1 MKGENILLRL
11 ARYLKHYRLQVTIGP
26 VFKLLEAI
34 FELIVP
40 LIMAN
45 IIDIGVKNRDTGYI
59 GQQGVLLVILGIT
72 GLLSALICQYSASF
86 ASQGVGTILRR
97 DLFHHINTLSHK
109 EIDKIGTPSLITR
122 MTSDINQIQLAVAM
136 LIRLVIRA
144 PFLVVGAIIMA
155 STVSIKLSVIFFGA
169 AVLIGLTLYLI
180 MSKSVPFFKVI
191 QKRLDRISLL
201 SRENLRGNRVIRA
214 FARQEEDEK
223 RFSHAAEEL
232 TNASISAGRI
242 SVLLS
247 PLTCIITNVAIALI
261 IWFGGINVNIGGLSQ
276 GDIIALVNYM
286 TQIML
291 AMVVVAD
298 LVVIFTRASA
308 SAARINEIF
317 DTQTTVKDDK
327 KEEKPKAENDYAIEF
342 RNVSFS
348 YGEGEALKDITFSLK
363 KGETMGIIGGTGSGK
378 STLANLI
385 PRFYDAS
392 EGEVL
397 VKGVDVKKYGLE
409 ELRNMIGVVA
419 QKTVLF
425 KGTLRSNMQWG
436 KENASD
442 EDIEKALKIAQ
453 SWDFV
458 SKLPGKLDFD
468 VSQGGKNFSGGQR
481 QRLTIARALV
491 KHPDILILDD
501 SFSALDFATDA
512 NLRKELREKTSDTTV
527 VIVSQRASTIRNAD
541 KIIVLDEGKCAGI
554 GTHKEL
560 FDSCPEY
567 REICL
572 SQLSEEEA
580 V

>member
-1 MKGENILLRL
+1 MLKL
-11 ARYLKHYRLQVTIGP
+11 ARYLKYYKLQVTIGP

-45 IIDIGVKNRDTGYI
+45 IIDIGVKNGDTNYI
-59 GQQGVLLVILGIT
+59 AKQGVLLVILGVT

-109 EIDKIGTPSLITR
+109 EIDIIGTPSLITR

-144 PFLVVGAIIMA
+144 PFLVVGAMIMA
-155 STVSIKLSVIFFGA
+155 STVSLKLSVIFFGA
-169 AVLIGLTLYLI
+169 AVLIGLTLYII
-180 MSKSVPFFKVI
+180 MSKSVPFFKTI
-191 QKRLDRISLL
+191 QKRLDRISLI

-214 FARQEEDEK
+214 FARQDEEEEK
-223 RFSHAAEEL
+223 FSKAAQEL
-232 TNASISAGRI
+232 TDASISAGRI

-247 PLTCIITNVAIALI
+247 PLTCIITNIAIALI
-261 IWFGGINVNIGGLSQ
+261 IWFGGMNVNIGELSQ

-308 SAARINEIF
+308 SAQRINEIF
-317 DTQTTVKDDK
+317 ETKTSVT
-327 KEEKPKAENDYAIEF
+327 EEKAEKNPAAENDNAIEF

-348 YGEGEALKDITFSLK
+348 YGEGEALKNVTFSIK
-363 KGETMGIIGGTGSGK
+363 KGETLGIIGGTGSGK
-378 STLANLI
+378 STFVNLI
-385 PRFYDAS
+385 PRFYDATK
-392 EGEVL
+392 GQVL
-397 VKGVDVKKYGLE
+397 VNGVDVKKYE
-409 ELRNMIGVVA
+409 IETLRERIGVVA

-425 KGTLRSNMQWG
+425 KGSLRKNMQWG
-436 KENASD
+436 KEKATD
-442 EDIEKALKIAQ
+442 QEIIKALKIAQ
-453 SWDFV
+453 SRDFV
-458 SKLPGKLDFD
+458 EKLPGKLDFD
-468 VSQGGKNFSGGQR
+468 VAQGGKNFSGGQR

-491 KHPDILILDD
+491 KQPDILILDD

-512 NLRKELREKTSDTTV
+512 NLRKELKEQTRGMTV

-541 KIIVLDEGKCAGI
+541 KIVVFDEGECVGI
-554 GTHKEL
+554 GTHQEL
-560 FDSCPEY
+560 YKNCSEY

-572 SQLSEEEA
+572 SQLSAEEA

>member
-1 MKGENILLRL
+1 MLKL
-11 ARYLKHYRLQVTIGP
+11 ARYLKYYKLQVTIGP

-45 IIDIGVKNRDTGYI
+45 IIDIGVKNGDTNYI
-59 GQQGVLLVILGIT
+59 AKQGVLLVILGVT

-144 PFLVVGAIIMA
+144 PFLVVGAMIMA
-155 STVSIKLSVIFFGA
+155 STVSLKLSVIFFGA
-169 AVLIGLTLYLI
+169 AVLIGLTLYII
-180 MSKSVPFFKVI
+180 MSKSVPFFKTI
-191 QKRLDRISLL
+191 QKRLDRISLI

-214 FARQEEDEK
+214 FARQDEEEEK
-223 RFSHAAEEL
+223 FSKAAQEL
-232 TNASISAGRI
+232 TDASISAGRI

-247 PLTCIITNVAIALI
+247 PLTCIITNIAIALI
-261 IWFGGINVNIGGLSQ
+261 IWFGGMNVNIGELSQ

-308 SAARINEIF
+308 SAQRINEIF
-317 DTQTTVKDDK
+317 ETKTSVT
-327 KEEKPKAENDYAIEF
+327 EEKAEKNPTAENDNAIEF

-348 YGEGEALKDITFSLK
+348 YGEGEALKNVTFSIK
-363 KGETMGIIGGTGSGK
+363 KGETLGIIGGTGSGK
-378 STLANLI
+378 STFVNLI
-385 PRFYDAS
+385 PRFYDATK
-392 EGEVL
+392 GQVL
-397 VKGVDVKKYGLE
+397 VNGVDVKKYE
-409 ELRNMIGVVA
+409 IETLREKIGVVA

-425 KGTLRSNMQWG
+425 KGSLRKNMQWG
-436 KENASD
+436 KEKATD
-442 EDIEKALKIAQ
+442 EEIIKALKIAQ

-458 SKLPGKLDFD
+458 EKLPGKLDFD
-468 VSQGGKNFSGGQR
+468 VAQGGKNFSGGQR

-491 KHPDILILDD
+491 KQPDILILDD

-512 NLRKELREKTSDTTV
+512 NLRKELKEQTKGMTV

-541 KIIVLDEGKCAGI
+541 KIVVLDEGECVGI
-554 GTHKEL
+554 GTHQEL
-560 FDSCPEY
+560 YKNCSEY

-572 SQLSEEEA
+572 SQLSAEEA

>member
-1 MKGENILLRL
+1 MLKL
-11 ARYLKHYRLQVTIGP
+11 ARYLKYYKLQVTIGP
-26 VFKLLEAI
+26 VFKLLEAV

-45 IIDIGVKNRDTGYI
+45 IIDIGVKNGDTNYI
-59 GQQGVLLVILGIT
+59 AKQGVLLVILGVT

-109 EIDKIGTPSLITR
+109 EIDIIGTPSLITR

-144 PFLVVGAIIMA
+144 PFLVVGAMIMA
-155 STVSIKLSVIFFGA
+155 STVSLKLSVIFFGA
-169 AVLIGLTLYLI
+169 AALIGLTLYII
-180 MSKSVPFFKVI
+180 MSKSVPFFKTI
-191 QKRLDRISLL
+191 QKRLDRISLI

-214 FARQEEDEK
+214 FARQDEEEEK
-223 RFSHAAEEL
+223 FSKAAQEL
-232 TNASISAGRI
+232 TDASISAGRI

-247 PLTCIITNVAIALI
+247 PLTCIITNIAIALI
-261 IWFGGINVNIGGLSQ
+261 IWFGGMNVNIGELSQ

-308 SAARINEIF
+308 SAQRINEIF
-317 DTQTTVKDDK
+317 ETKTSVT
-327 KEEKPKAENDYAIEF
+327 EEKAEKNPTAENDNAIEF

-348 YGEGEALKDITFSLK
+348 YGEGEALKNVTFSIK
-363 KGETMGIIGGTGSGK
+363 KGETLGIIGGTGSGK
-378 STLANLI
+378 STFVNLI
-385 PRFYDAS
+385 PRFYDATK
-392 EGEVL
+392 GQVL
-397 VKGVDVKKYGLE
+397 VNGVDVKKYE
-409 ELRNMIGVVA
+409 IETLREKIGVVA

-425 KGTLRSNMQWG
+425 KGSLRKNMQWG
-436 KENASD
+436 KEKATD
-442 EDIEKALKIAQ
+442 QEIIKALKIAQ

-458 SKLPGKLDFD
+458 EKLPGKLDFD
-468 VSQGGKNFSGGQR
+468 VAQGGKNFSGGQR

-491 KHPDILILDD
+491 KQPDILILDD

-512 NLRKELREKTSDTTV
+512 NLRKELKEQTRGMTV

-541 KIIVLDEGKCAGI
+541 KIVVLDEGECVGI
-554 GTHKEL
+554 GTHQEL
-560 FDSCPEY
+560 YKNCSEY

-572 SQLSEEEA
+572 SQLSAEEA

>member
-1 MKGENILLRL
+1 MLKL
-11 ARYLKHYRLQVTIGP
+11 ARYLKYYKLQVTIGP
-26 VFKLLEAI
+26 VFKLLEAV

-45 IIDIGVKNRDTGYI
+45 IIDIGVKNGDTNYI
-59 GQQGVLLVILGIT
+59 AKQGVLLVILGVT

-144 PFLVVGAIIMA
+144 PFLVVGAMIMA
-155 STVSIKLSVIFFGA
+155 STVSLKLSVIFFGA
-169 AVLIGLTLYLI
+169 AVLIGLTLYII
-180 MSKSVPFFKVI
+180 MSKSVPFFKTI
-191 QKRLDRISLL
+191 QKRLDRISLI

-214 FARQEEDEK
+214 FARQDEEEE
-223 RFSHAAEEL
+223 RFSKAAQEL
-232 TNASISAGRI
+232 TDASISAGRI

-247 PLTCIITNVAIALI
+247 PLTCIITNIAIALI
-261 IWFGGINVNIGGLSQ
+261 IWFGGMNVNIGELSQ

-291 AMVVVAD
+291 ATVVVAD

-308 SAARINEIF
+308 SAQRINEIF
-317 DTQTTVKDDK
+317 ETKTSVT
-327 KEEKPKAENDYAIEF
+327 EEKAEKNPTAENDNAIEF

-348 YGEGEALKDITFSLK
+348 YGEGEALKNVTFSIK
-363 KGETMGIIGGTGSGK
+363 KGETLGIIGGTGSGK
-378 STLANLI
+378 STFVNLI
-385 PRFYDAS
+385 PRFYDATK
-392 EGEVL
+392 GQVL
-397 VKGVDVKKYGLE
+397 VNGIDVKKYE
-409 ELRNMIGVVA
+409 IETLREKIGVVA

-425 KGTLRSNMQWG
+425 KGSLRKNMQWG
-436 KENASD
+436 KEKATD
-442 EDIEKALKIAQ
+442 EEIIKALKIAQ

-458 SKLPGKLDFD
+458 EKLPGKLVFD
-468 VSQGGKNFSGGQR
+468 VAQGGKNFSGGQR

-491 KHPDILILDD
+491 KQPDILILDD

-512 NLRKELREKTSDTTV
+512 NLRKELKEQTRGMTV

-541 KIIVLDEGKCAGI
+541 KIVVLDEGECVGI
-554 GTHKEL
+554 GTHQEL
-560 FDSCPEY
+560 YKNCSEY

-572 SQLSEEEA
+572 SQLSAEEA

>member
-1 MKGENILLRL
+1 MLKL
-11 ARYLKHYRLQVTIGP
+11 ARYLKYYKLQVTIGP
-26 VFKLLEAI
+26 VFKLLEAV

-45 IIDIGVKNRDTGYI
+45 IIDIGVKNGDTNYI
-59 GQQGVLLVILGIT
+59 AKQGVLLVILGVT

-109 EIDKIGTPSLITR
+109 EIDIIGTPSLITR

-144 PFLVVGAIIMA
+144 PFLVVGAMIMA
-155 STVSIKLSVIFFGA
+155 STVSLKLSVIFFGA
-169 AVLIGLTLYLI
+169 AALIGLTLYII
-180 MSKSVPFFKVI
+180 MSKSVPFFKTI
-191 QKRLDRISLL
+191 QKRLDRISLI

-214 FARQEEDEK
+214 FARQDEEEEK
-223 RFSHAAEEL
+223 FSKAAQKL
-232 TNASISAGRI
+232 TDASISAGRI

-247 PLTCIITNVAIALI
+247 PLTCIITNIAIALI
-261 IWFGGINVNIGGLSQ
+261 IWFGGMNVNIGELSQ

-308 SAARINEIF
+308 SAQRINEIF
-317 DTQTTVKDDK
+317 ETKTSVT
-327 KEEKPKAENDYAIEF
+327 EEKAEKNPNAENDNAIEF

-348 YGEGEALKDITFSLK
+348 YGEGEALKNVTFSIK
-363 KGETMGIIGGTGSGK
+363 KGETLGIIGGTGSGK
-378 STLANLI
+378 STFVNLI
-385 PRFYDAS
+385 PRFYDATK
-392 EGEVL
+392 GQVL
-397 VKGVDVKKYGLE
+397 VNGVDVKKYE
-409 ELRNMIGVVA
+409 IETLRERIGVVA

-425 KGTLRSNMQWG
+425 KGSLRKNMQWG
-436 KENASD
+436 KEKATD
-442 EDIEKALKIAQ
+442 QEIIKALKIAQ

-458 SKLPGKLDFD
+458 EKLPGKLDFD
-468 VSQGGKNFSGGQR
+468 VAQGGKNFSGGQR

-491 KHPDILILDD
+491 KQPDILILDD

-512 NLRKELREKTSDTTV
+512 NLRKELKEQTRGMTV

-541 KIIVLDEGKCAGI
+541 KIVVLDEGECVGI
-554 GTHKEL
+554 GTHQEL
-560 FDSCPEY
+560 YKNCSEY

-572 SQLSEEEA
+572 SQLSAEEA

>member
-1 MKGENILLRL
+1 MLKL
-11 ARYLKHYRLQVTIGP
+11 ARYLKYYKLQVTIGP
-26 VFKLLEAI
+26 VFKLLEAV

-45 IIDIGVKNRDTGYI
+45 IIDIGVKNGDTNYI
-59 GQQGVLLVILGIT
+59 AKQGVLLVILGVT

-144 PFLVVGAIIMA
+144 PFLVVGAMIMA
-155 STVSIKLSVIFFGA
+155 STVSLKLSVIFFGA
-169 AVLIGLTLYLI
+169 AVLIGLTLYII
-180 MSKSVPFFKVI
+180 MSKSVPFFKTI
-191 QKRLDRISLL
+191 QKRLDRISLI

-214 FARQEEDEK
+214 FARQDEEEEK
-223 RFSHAAEEL
+223 FSKAAQEL
-232 TNASISAGRI
+232 TDASISAGRI

-247 PLTCIITNVAIALI
+247 PLTCIITNIAIALI
-261 IWFGGINVNIGGLSQ
+261 IWFGGMNVNIGELSQ

-308 SAARINEIF
+308 SAQRINEIF
-317 DTQTTVKDDK
+317 ESKTSVT
-327 KEEKPKAENDYAIEF
+327 EEKAEKNPTAENDNAIEF

-348 YGEGEALKDITFSLK
+348 YGEGEALKNVTFSIK
-363 KGETMGIIGGTGSGK
+363 KGETLGIIGGTGSGK
-378 STLANLI
+378 STFVNLI
-385 PRFYDAS
+385 PRFYDATK
-392 EGEVL
+392 GQVL
-397 VKGVDVKKYGLE
+397 VNGIDVKKYE
-409 ELRNMIGVVA
+409 IETLREKIGVVA

-425 KGTLRSNMQWG
+425 KGSLRKNMQWG
-436 KENASD
+436 KEKATD
-442 EDIEKALKIAQ
+442 EEIIKALKIAQ

-458 SKLPGKLDFD
+458 EKLPGKLDFD
-468 VSQGGKNFSGGQR
+468 VAQGGKNFSGGQR

-491 KHPDILILDD
+491 KQPDILILDD

-512 NLRKELREKTSDTTV
+512 NLRKELKEQTRGMT

-541 KIIVLDEGKCAGI
+541 KIVVLDEGECVGI
-554 GTHKEL
+554 GTHQEL
-560 FDSCPEY
+560 YKNCSEY

-572 SQLSEEEA
+572 SQLSAEEA

>member
-1 MKGENILLRL
+1 MLKL
-11 ARYLKHYRLQVTIGP
+11 ARYLKYYKLQVTIGP

-45 IIDIGVKNRDTGYI
+45 IIDIGVKNGDTNYI
-59 GQQGVLLVILGIT
+59 AKQGVLLVILGVT

-144 PFLVVGAIIMA
+144 PFLVVGAMIMA
-155 STVSIKLSVIFFGA
+155 STVSLKLSVIFFGA
-169 AVLIGLTLYLI
+169 AVLIGLTLYII
-180 MSKSVPFFKVI
+180 MSKSVPFFKTI
-191 QKRLDRISLL
+191 QKRLDRISLI

-214 FARQEEDEK
+214 FARQDEEEEK
-223 RFSHAAEEL
+223 FSKAAQEL
-232 TNASISAGRI
+232 TDASISAGRI

-247 PLTCIITNVAIALI
+247 PLTCIITNIAIALI
-261 IWFGGINVNIGGLSQ
+261 IWFGGMNVNMGELSQ

-308 SAARINEIF
+308 SAQRINEIF
-317 DTQTTVKDDK
+317 ETKTSVT
-327 KEEKPKAENDYAIEF
+327 EEKAEKKPTAENDNAIEF

-348 YGEGEALKDITFSLK
+348 YGEGEALKNVTFSIK
-363 KGETMGIIGGTGSGK
+363 KGETLGIIGGTGSGK
-378 STLANLI
+378 STFVNLI
-385 PRFYDAS
+385 PRFYDATK
-392 EGEVL
+392 GQVL
-397 VKGVDVKKYGLE
+397 VNGIDVKKYE
-409 ELRNMIGVVA
+409 IETLREKIGVVA

-425 KGTLRSNMQWG
+425 KGSLRKNMQWG
-436 KENASD
+436 KEKATD
-442 EDIEKALKIAQ
+442 EEIIKALKIAQ

-458 SKLPGKLDFD
+458 EKLPGKLDFD
-468 VSQGGKNFSGGQR
+468 VAQGGKNFSGGQR

-491 KHPDILILDD
+491 KQPDILILDD

-512 NLRKELREKTSDTTV
+512 NLRKELKEQTRGMTV

-541 KIIVLDEGKCAGI
+541 KIVVLDEGECVGI
-554 GTHKEL
+554 GTHQEL
-560 FDSCPEY
+560 YKNCSEY

-572 SQLSEEEA
+572 SQLSAEEA

>member
-1 MKGENILLRL
+1 MLKL
-11 ARYLKHYRLQVTIGP
+11 ARYLKYYKLQVTIGP

-45 IIDIGVKNRDTGYI
+45 IIDIGVKNGDTNYI
-59 GQQGVLLVILGIT
+59 AKQGVLLVILGVT

-144 PFLVVGAIIMA
+144 PFLVVGAMIMA
-155 STVSIKLSVIFFGA
+155 STVSLKLSVIFSGA
-169 AVLIGLTLYLI
+169 AVLIGLTLYII
-180 MSKSVPFFKVI
+180 MSKSVPFFKTI
-191 QKRLDRISLL
+191 QKRLDRISLI

-214 FARQEEDEK
+214 FARQDEEEEK
-223 RFSHAAEEL
+223 FSKAAQEL
-232 TNASISAGRI
+232 TDASISAGRI

-247 PLTCIITNVAIALI
+247 PLTCIITNIAIALI
-261 IWFGGINVNIGGLSQ
+261 IWFGGMNVNIGELSQ

-308 SAARINEIF
+308 SAQRINEIF
-317 DTQTTVKDDK
+317 ETKTSVT
-327 KEEKPKAENDYAIEF
+327 EEKAEKNPTAENDNAIEF

-348 YGEGEALKDITFSLK
+348 YGEGEALKNVTFSIK
-363 KGETMGIIGGTGSGK
+363 KGETLGIIGGTGSGK
-378 STLANLI
+378 STFVNLI
-385 PRFYDAS
+385 PRFYDATK
-392 EGEVL
+392 GQVL
-397 VKGVDVKKYGLE
+397 VNGIDVKKYE
-409 ELRNMIGVVA
+409 IETLREKIGVVA

-425 KGTLRSNMQWG
+425 KGSLRKNMQWG
-436 KENASD
+436 KEKATD
-442 EDIEKALKIAQ
+442 EEIIKALKIAQ

-458 SKLPGKLDFD
+458 EKLPGKLDFD
-468 VSQGGKNFSGGQR
+468 VAQGGKNFSGGQR

-491 KHPDILILDD
+491 KQPDILILDD

-512 NLRKELREKTSDTTV
+512 NLRKELKEQTRGMTV

-541 KIIVLDEGKCAGI
+541 KIVVLDEGECVGI
-554 GTHKEL
+554 GTHQEL
-560 FDSCPEY
+560 YKNCSEY

-572 SQLSEEEA
+572 SQLSAEEA

>member
-1 MKGENILLRL
+1 MLKL
-11 ARYLKHYRLQVTIGP
+11 ARYLKYYKLQVTIGP

-45 IIDIGVKNRDTGYI
+45 IIDIGVKNGDTNYI
-59 GQQGVLLVILGIT
+59 AKQGVLLVILGVT

-144 PFLVVGAIIMA
+144 PFLVVGAMIMA
-155 STVSIKLSVIFFGA
+155 STVSLKLSVIFFGA
-169 AVLIGLTLYLI
+169 AVLIGLTLYII
-180 MSKSVPFFKVI
+180 MSKSVPFFKTI
-191 QKRLDRISLL
+191 QKRLDRISLI

-214 FARQEEDEK
+214 FARQDEEEEK
-223 RFSHAAEEL
+223 FSKAAQEL
-232 TNASISAGRI
+232 TDASISAGRI

-247 PLTCIITNVAIALI
+247 PLTCIITNIAIALI
-261 IWFGGINVNIGGLSQ
+261 IWFGGMNVNIGELSQ

-308 SAARINEIF
+308 SAQRINEIF
-317 DTQTTVKDDK
+317 ETKTSVT
-327 KEEKPKAENDYAIEF
+327 EEKAEKNPTAENDNAIEF

-348 YGEGEALKDITFSLK
+348 YGEGEALKNVTFSIK
-363 KGETMGIIGGTGSGK
+363 KGETLGIIGGTGSGK
-378 STLANLI
+378 STFVNLI
-385 PRFYDAS
+385 PRFYDATK
-392 EGEVL
+392 GQVL
-397 VKGVDVKKYGLE
+397 VNGIDVKKYE
-409 ELRNMIGVVA
+409 IETLREKIGVVA

-425 KGTLRSNMQWG
+425 KGSLRKNMQWG
-436 KENASD
+436 KEKATD
-442 EDIEKALKIAQ
+442 EEIIKALKIAQ

-468 VSQGGKNFSGGQR
+468 VAQGGKNFSGGQR

-491 KHPDILILDD
+491 KQPDILILDD

-512 NLRKELREKTSDTTV
+512 NLRKELKEQTRGMTV

-541 KIIVLDEGKCAGI
+541 KIVVLDEGECVGI
-554 GTHKEL
+554 GTHQEL
-560 FDSCPEY
+560 YKNCSEY

-572 SQLSEEEA
+572 SQLSAEEA

>member
-1 MKGENILLRL
+1 M
-11 ARYLKHYRLQVTIGP
+11 
-26 VFKLLEAI
+26 FKLLEAV

-45 IIDIGVKNRDTGYI
+45 IIDIGVKNGDTNYI
-59 GQQGVLLVILGIT
+59 AKQGVLLVILGVT

-109 EIDKIGTPSLITR
+109 EIDIIGTPSLITR

-144 PFLVVGAIIMA
+144 PFLVVGAMIMA
-155 STVSIKLSVIFFGA
+155 STVSLKLSVIFFGA
-169 AVLIGLTLYLI
+169 AVLIGLTLYII
-180 MSKSVPFFKVI
+180 MSKSVPFFKTI
-191 QKRLDRISLL
+191 QKRLDRISLI

-214 FARQEEDEK
+214 FARQDEEEEK
-223 RFSHAAEEL
+223 FSKAAQEL
-232 TNASISAGRI
+232 TDASISAGRI

-247 PLTCIITNVAIALI
+247 PLTCIITNIAIALI
-261 IWFGGINVNIGGLSQ
+261 IWFGGMNVNIGELSQ

-308 SAARINEIF
+308 SAQRINEILE
-317 DTQTTVKDDK
+317 TKTSVT
-327 KEEKPKAENDYAIEF
+327 EEKAEKNPTAENDNAIEF

-348 YGEGEALKDITFSLK
+348 YGEGEALKNVTFSIK
-363 KGETMGIIGGTGSGK
+363 KGETLGIIGGTGSGK
-378 STLANLI
+378 STFVNLI
-385 PRFYDAS
+385 PRFYDATK
-392 EGEVL
+392 GQVL
-397 VKGVDVKKYGLE
+397 VNGVDVKKYE
-409 ELRNMIGVVA
+409 IETLREKIGVVA

-425 KGTLRSNMQWG
+425 KGSLRKNMQWG
-436 KENASD
+436 KEKATDD
-442 EDIEKALKIAQ
+442 EIIKALKIAQ

-458 SKLPGKLDFD
+458 EKLPGKLDFD
-468 VSQGGKNFSGGQR
+468 VAQGGKNFSGGQR

-491 KHPDILILDD
+491 KQPDILILDD

-512 NLRKELREKTSDTTV
+512 NLRKELKEQTSGMTV

-541 KIIVLDEGKCAGI
+541 KIVVLDEGECVGI
-554 GTHKEL
+554 GTHQEL
-560 FDSCPEY
+560 YKNCSEY

-572 SQLSEEEA
+572 SQLSAEEA

>member
-1 MKGENILLRL
+1 MLKL
-11 ARYLKHYRLQVTIGP
+11 ARYLKYYKLQVTIGP
-26 VFKLLEAI
+26 VFKILEAI

-45 IIDIGVKNRDTGYI
+45 IIDIGVKNGDTNYI
-59 GQQGVLLVILGIT
+59 AKQGVLLVILGVT

-122 MTSDINQIQLAVAM
+122 MTNDINQIQLAVAM

-144 PFLVVGAIIMA
+144 PFLVVGAMIMA
-155 STVSIKLSVIFFGA
+155 STVSLKLSVIFFGA
-169 AVLIGLTLYLI
+169 AVLIGLTLYII
-180 MSKSVPFFKVI
+180 MSKSVPFFKTI
-191 QKRLDRISLL
+191 QKRLDRISLI

-214 FARQEEDEK
+214 FARQDEEEEK
-223 RFSHAAEEL
+223 FSKAAQEL
-232 TNASISAGRI
+232 TDASISAGRI

-247 PLTCIITNVAIALI
+247 PLTCIITNIAIALI
-261 IWFGGINVNIGGLSQ
+261 IWFGGMNVNIGELSQ

-308 SAARINEIF
+308 SAQRINEIF
-317 DTQTTVKDDK
+317 ETKTSVT
-327 KEEKPKAENDYAIEF
+327 EEKAEKNPTAENDNAIEF

-348 YGEGEALKDITFSLK
+348 YGEGEALKNVTFSIK
-363 KGETMGIIGGTGSGK
+363 KGETLGIIGGTGSGK
-378 STLANLI
+378 STFVNLI
-385 PRFYDAS
+385 PRFYDATK
-392 EGEVL
+392 GQVL
-397 VKGVDVKKYGLE
+397 VNGIDVKKYE
-409 ELRNMIGVVA
+409 IETLREKIGVVA

-425 KGTLRSNMQWG
+425 KGSLRKNMQWG
-436 KENASD
+436 KEKATD
-442 EDIEKALKIAQ
+442 EEIIKALKIAR

-458 SKLPGKLDFD
+458 EKLPGKLDFD
-468 VSQGGKNFSGGQR
+468 VAQGGKNFSGGQR

-491 KHPDILILDD
+491 KQPDILILDD

-512 NLRKELREKTSDTTV
+512 NLRKELKEQTRGMTV

-541 KIIVLDEGKCAGI
+541 KIVVLDEGECVGI
-554 GTHKEL
+554 GTHQEL
-560 FDSCPEY
+560 YKNCSEY

-572 SQLSEEEA
+572 SQLSAEEA

>member
-1 MKGENILLRL
+1 MLKL
-11 ARYLKHYRLQVTIGP
+11 ARYLKYYKLQVTIGP
-26 VFKLLEAI
+26 VFKLLEAV

-45 IIDIGVKNRDTGYI
+45 IIDIGVKNGDTNYI
-59 GQQGVLLVILGIT
+59 AKQGVLLVILGVT

-144 PFLVVGAIIMA
+144 PFLVVGAMIMA
-155 STVSIKLSVIFFGA
+155 STVSLKLSVIFFGA
-169 AVLIGLTLYLI
+169 AVLIGLTLYII
-180 MSKSVPFFKVI
+180 MSKSVPFFKTI
-191 QKRLDRISLL
+191 QKRLDRISLI

-214 FARQEEDEK
+214 FARQDEEEE
-223 RFSHAAEEL
+223 RFSKAAQEL
-232 TNASISAGRI
+232 TDASISAGRI

-247 PLTCIITNVAIALI
+247 PLTCIITNIAIALI
-261 IWFGGINVNIGGLSQ
+261 IWFGGMNVNIGELSQ

-308 SAARINEIF
+308 SAQRINEIF
-317 DTQTTVKDDK
+317 ETKTSVT
-327 KEEKPKAENDYAIEF
+327 EEKAEKNPTAENDNAIEF

-348 YGEGEALKDITFSLK
+348 YGEGEALKNVTFSIK
-363 KGETMGIIGGTGSGK
+363 KGETLGIIGGTGSGK
-378 STLANLI
+378 STFVNLI
-385 PRFYDAS
+385 PRFYDATK
-392 EGEVL
+392 GQVL
-397 VKGVDVKKYGLE
+397 VNGIDVKKYE
-409 ELRNMIGVVA
+409 IETLREKIGVVA

-425 KGTLRSNMQWG
+425 KGSLRKNMQWG
-436 KENASD
+436 KEKATD
-442 EDIEKALKIAQ
+442 EEIIKALKIAQ
-453 SWDFV
+453 SRDFV
-458 SKLPGKLDFD
+458 EKLPGKLDFD
-468 VSQGGKNFSGGQR
+468 VAQGGKNFSGGQR

-491 KHPDILILDD
+491 KQPDILILDD

-512 NLRKELREKTSDTTV
+512 NLRKELKEQTRGMTV

-541 KIIVLDEGKCAGI
+541 KIVVLDEGECVGI
-554 GTHKEL
+554 GTHQEL
-560 FDSCPEY
+560 YKNCSEY

-572 SQLSEEEA
+572 SQLSAEEA

>member
-1 MKGENILLRL
+1 MLKL
-11 ARYLKHYRLQVTIGP
+11 ARYLKYYKLQVTIGP
-26 VFKLLEAI
+26 VFKLLEAV

-45 IIDIGVKNRDTGYI
+45 IIDIGVKNGDTNYI
-59 GQQGVLLVILGIT
+59 AKQGVLLVILGIT

-109 EIDKIGTPSLITR
+109 EIDIIGTPSLITR

-144 PFLVVGAIIMA
+144 PFLVVGAMIMA
-155 STVSIKLSVIFFGA
+155 STVSLKLSVIFFGA
-169 AVLIGLTLYLI
+169 AVLIGLTLYII
-180 MSKSVPFFKVI
+180 MSKSVPFFKTI
-191 QKRLDRISLL
+191 QKRLDRISLI

-214 FARQEEDEK
+214 FARQDEEEEK
-223 RFSHAAEEL
+223 FSKAAQEL
-232 TNASISAGRI
+232 TDASISAGRI

-247 PLTCIITNVAIALI
+247 PLTCIITNIAIALI
-261 IWFGGINVNIGGLSQ
+261 IWFGGMNVNIGELSQ

-298 LVVIFTRASA
+298 LVVIFIRASA
-308 SAARINEIF
+308 SAQRINEIF
-317 DTQTTVKDDK
+317 ETKTSVT
-327 KEEKPKAENDYAIEF
+327 EEKAEKNPTAENDNAIEF

-348 YGEGEALKDITFSLK
+348 YGEGEALKNVTFSIK
-363 KGETMGIIGGTGSGK
+363 KGETLGIIGGTGSGK
-378 STLANLI
+378 STFVNLI
-385 PRFYDAS
+385 PRFYDATK
-392 EGEVL
+392 GQVL
-397 VKGVDVKKYGLE
+397 VNGVDVKKYE
-409 ELRNMIGVVA
+409 IETLREKIGVVA

-425 KGTLRSNMQWG
+425 KGSLRKNMQWG
-436 KENASD
+436 KEKATDD
-442 EDIEKALKIAQ
+442 EIIKALKIAQ

-458 SKLPGKLDFD
+458 EKLPGKLDFD
-468 VSQGGKNFSGGQR
+468 VAQGGKNFSGGQR

-491 KHPDILILDD
+491 KQPDILILDD

-512 NLRKELREKTSDTTV
+512 NLRKELKEQTRDMTV

-541 KIIVLDEGKCAGI
+541 KIVVLDEGECVGI
-554 GTHKEL
+554 GTHQEL
-560 FDSCPEY
+560 YKNCSEY

-572 SQLSEEEA
+572 SQLSAEEA

>member
-1 MKGENILLRL
+1 MLKL
-11 ARYLKHYRLQVTIGP
+11 ARYLKYYKLQVTIGP
-26 VFKLLEAI
+26 VFKLLEAV

-45 IIDIGVKNRDTGYI
+45 IIDIGVKNGDTNYI
-59 GQQGVLLVILGIT
+59 AKQGVLLVILGVT

-109 EIDKIGTPSLITR
+109 EIDIIGTPSLITR

-144 PFLVVGAIIMA
+144 PFLVVGAMIMA
-155 STVSIKLSVIFFGA
+155 STVSLKLSVIFFGA
-169 AVLIGLTLYLI
+169 AVLIGLTLYII
-180 MSKSVPFFKVI
+180 MSKSVPFFKTI
-191 QKRLDRISLL
+191 QKRLDRISLI

-214 FARQEEDEK
+214 FARQDEEEEK
-223 RFSHAAEEL
+223 FSKAAQEL
-232 TNASISAGRI
+232 TDASISAGRI

-247 PLTCIITNVAIALI
+247 PLTCIITNIAIALI
-261 IWFGGINVNIGGLSQ
+261 IWFGGMNVNIGELSQ

-308 SAARINEIF
+308 SAQRINEIF
-317 DTQTTVKDDK
+317 ETKTSVT
-327 KEEKPKAENDYAIEF
+327 EEKAEKNPTAENDNAIEF

-348 YGEGEALKDITFSLK
+348 YGEGEALKNVTFSIK
-363 KGETMGIIGGTGSGK
+363 KGETLGIIGGTGSGK
-378 STLANLI
+378 STFVNLI
-385 PRFYDAS
+385 PRFYDATK
-392 EGEVL
+392 GQVL
-397 VKGVDVKKYGLE
+397 VNGVDVKKYE
-409 ELRNMIGVVA
+409 IETLREKIGVVA

-425 KGTLRSNMQWG
+425 KGSLRKNMQWG
-436 KENASD
+436 KEKATD
-442 EDIEKALKIAQ
+442 QEIIKALKIAQ
-453 SWDFV
+453 SRDFV
-458 SKLPGKLDFD
+458 EKLPGKLDFD
-468 VSQGGKNFSGGQR
+468 VAQGGKNFSGGQR

-491 KHPDILILDD
+491 KQPDILILDD

-512 NLRKELREKTSDTTV
+512 NLRKELKEQTRGMTV

-541 KIIVLDEGKCAGI
+541 KIVVLDEGECVGI
-554 GTHKEL
+554 GTHQEL
-560 FDSCPEY
+560 YKNCSEY

-572 SQLSEEEA
+572 SQLSAEEA

>member
-1 MKGENILLRL
+1 M
-11 ARYLKHYRLQVTIGP
+11 
-26 VFKLLEAI
+26 FKLLEAV

-45 IIDIGVKNRDTGYI
+45 IIDIGVKNGDTNYI
-59 GQQGVLLVILGIT
+59 AKQGVLLVILGVT

-144 PFLVVGAIIMA
+144 PFLVVGAMIMA
-155 STVSIKLSVIFFGA
+155 STVSLKLSVIFFGA
-169 AVLIGLTLYLI
+169 AVLIGLTLYII
-180 MSKSVPFFKVI
+180 MSKSVPFFKTI
-191 QKRLDRISLL
+191 QKRLDRISLI

-214 FARQEEDEK
+214 FARQDEEEEK
-223 RFSHAAEEL
+223 FSKAAQEL
-232 TNASISAGRI
+232 TDASISAGRI

-247 PLTCIITNVAIALI
+247 PLTCIITNIAIALI
-261 IWFGGINVNIGGLSQ
+261 IWFGGMNVNIGELSQ

-308 SAARINEIF
+308 SAQRINEIF
-317 DTQTTVKDDK
+317 ETKTSVT
-327 KEEKPKAENDYAIEF
+327 EEKAEKNPTAENDNAIEF

-348 YGEGEALKDITFSLK
+348 YGEGEALKNVTFSIK
-363 KGETMGIIGGTGSGK
+363 KGETLGIIGGTGSGK
-378 STLANLI
+378 STFVNLI
-385 PRFYDAS
+385 PRFYDATK
-392 EGEVL
+392 GQVL
-397 VKGVDVKKYGLE
+397 VNGIDVKKYE
-409 ELRNMIGVVA
+409 IETLREKIGVVA

-425 KGTLRSNMQWG
+425 KGSLRKNMQWG
-436 KENASD
+436 KEKATD
-442 EDIEKALKIAQ
+442 EEIIKALKIAQ

-458 SKLPGKLDFD
+458 EKLPGKLDFD
-468 VSQGGKNFSGGQR
+468 VAQGGKNFSGGQR

-491 KHPDILILDD
+491 KQPDILILDD

-512 NLRKELREKTSDTTV
+512 NLRKELKEQTRGMTV

-541 KIIVLDEGKCAGI
+541 KIVVLDEGECVGI
-554 GTHKEL
+554 GTHQEL
-560 FDSCPEY
+560 YKNCSEY

-572 SQLSEEEA
+572 SQLSAEEA

>member
-1 MKGENILLRL
+1 MLKL
-11 ARYLKHYRLQVTIGP
+11 ARYLKYYKLQVTIGP

-45 IIDIGVKNRDTGYI
+45 IIDIGVKNGDTNYI
-59 GQQGVLLVILGIT
+59 AKQGVLLVILGVT

-109 EIDKIGTPSLITR
+109 EIDIIGTPSLITR

-144 PFLVVGAIIMA
+144 PFLVVGAMIMA
-155 STVSIKLSVIFFGA
+155 STVSLKLSVIFFGA
-169 AVLIGLTLYLI
+169 AVLIGLTLYII
-180 MSKSVPFFKVI
+180 MSKSVPFFKTI
-191 QKRLDRISLL
+191 QKRLDRISLI

-214 FARQEEDEK
+214 FARQDEEEEK
-223 RFSHAAEEL
+223 FSKAAQEL
-232 TNASISAGRI
+232 TDASISAGRI

-247 PLTCIITNVAIALI
+247 PLTCTITNIAIALI
-261 IWFGGINVNIGGLSQ
+261 IWFGGMNVNIGELSQ

-308 SAARINEIF
+308 SAQRINEIF
-317 DTQTTVKDDK
+317 ETKTSVT
-327 KEEKPKAENDYAIEF
+327 EEKAEKNPTAENDNAIEF

-348 YGEGEALKDITFSLK
+348 YGEGKALKNVTFSIK
-363 KGETMGIIGGTGSGK
+363 KGETLGIIGGTGSGK
-378 STLANLI
+378 STFVNLI
-385 PRFYDAS
+385 PRFYDATK
-392 EGEVL
+392 GQVL
-397 VKGVDVKKYGLE
+397 VNGVDVKKYE
-409 ELRNMIGVVA
+409 IETLREKIGVVA

-425 KGTLRSNMQWG
+425 KGSLRKNMQWG
-436 KENASD
+436 KEKATDD
-442 EDIEKALKIAQ
+442 EIIKALKIAQ

-458 SKLPGKLDFD
+458 EKLPGKLDFD
-468 VSQGGKNFSGGQR
+468 VAQGGKNFSGGQR

-491 KHPDILILDD
+491 KQPDILILDD

-512 NLRKELREKTSDTTV
+512 NLRKELKEQTKGMTV

-541 KIIVLDEGKCAGI
+541 KIVVLDEGECVGI
-554 GTHKEL
+554 GTHQEL
-560 FDSCPEY
+560 YKNCSEY

-572 SQLSEEEA
+572 SQLSAEEA

>member
-1 MKGENILLRL
+1 MLKL
-11 ARYLKHYRLQVTIGP
+11 ARYLKYYKLQVTIGP
-26 VFKLLEAI
+26 VFKLLEAV

-45 IIDIGVKNRDTGYI
+45 IIDIGVKNGDTNYI
-59 GQQGVLLVILGIT
+59 AKQGVLLVILGVT

-109 EIDKIGTPSLITR
+109 EIDIIGTPSLITR

-144 PFLVVGAIIMA
+144 PFLVVGAMIMA
-155 STVSIKLSVIFFGA
+155 STVSLKLSVIFFGA
-169 AVLIGLTLYLI
+169 AALIGLTLYII
-180 MSKSVPFFKVI
+180 MSKSVPFFKTI
-191 QKRLDRISLL
+191 QKRLDRISLI

-214 FARQEEDEK
+214 FARQDEEEEK
-223 RFSHAAEEL
+223 FSKAAQEL
-232 TNASISAGRI
+232 TDASISAGRI

-247 PLTCIITNVAIALI
+247 PLTCIITNIAIALI
-261 IWFGGINVNIGGLSQ
+261 IWFGGMNVNIGELSQ

-308 SAARINEIF
+308 SAQRINEIF
-317 DTQTTVKDDK
+317 ETKTSVT
-327 KEEKPKAENDYAIEF
+327 EEKAEKNPTAENDNAIEF

-348 YGEGEALKDITFSLK
+348 YGEGEALKNVTFSIK
-363 KGETMGIIGGTGSGK
+363 KGETLGIIGGTGSGK
-378 STLANLI
+378 STFVNLI
-385 PRFYDAS
+385 PRFYDATK
-392 EGEVL
+392 GQVL
-397 VKGVDVKKYGLE
+397 VNGIDVKKYE
-409 ELRNMIGVVA
+409 IETLREKIGVVA

-425 KGTLRSNMQWG
+425 KGSLRKNMQWG
-436 KENASD
+436 KEKATD
-442 EDIEKALKIAQ
+442 QEIIKALKIAQ

-458 SKLPGKLDFD
+458 EKLPGKLDFD
-468 VSQGGKNFSGGQR
+468 VAQGGKNFSGGQR

-491 KHPDILILDD
+491 KQPDILILDD

-512 NLRKELREKTSDTTV
+512 NLRKELKEQTRGMTV

-541 KIIVLDEGKCAGI
+541 KIVVLDEGECVGI
-554 GTHKEL
+554 GTHQEL
-560 FDSCPEY
+560 YKNCSEY

-572 SQLSEEEA
+572 SQLSAEEA

>member
-1 MKGENILLRL
+1 MLKL
-11 ARYLKHYRLQVTIGP
+11 ARYLKYYKLQVTIGP
-26 VFKLLEAI
+26 VFKLLEAV

-45 IIDIGVKNRDTGYI
+45 IIDIGVRNGDTNYI
-59 GQQGVLLVILGIT
+59 AKQGVLLVILGVT

-109 EIDKIGTPSLITR
+109 EIDNIGTPSLITR

-144 PFLVVGAIIMA
+144 PFLVVGAMIMA
-155 STVSIKLSVIFFGA
+155 STVSLKLSVIFFGA
-169 AVLIGLTLYLI
+169 AVLIGLTLYII
-180 MSKSVPFFKVI
+180 MSKSVPFFKTI
-191 QKRLDRISLL
+191 QKRLDRISLI

-214 FARQEEDEK
+214 FARQDEEEE
-223 RFSHAAEEL
+223 RFSKAAQEL
-232 TNASISAGRI
+232 TDASISAGRI

-247 PLTCIITNVAIALI
+247 PLTCIITNIAIALI
-261 IWFGGINVNIGGLSQ
+261 IWFGGMNVNIGELSQ

-286 TQIML
+286 SQIML

-308 SAARINEIF
+308 SARRINEIF
-317 DTQTTVKDDK
+317 ETKTSVT
-327 KEEKPKAENDYAIEF
+327 EEKAEKNPTAENDNAIEF

-348 YGEGEALKDITFSLK
+348 YGEGEALKNVTFSIK
-363 KGETMGIIGGTGSGK
+363 KGETLGIIGGTGSGK
-378 STLANLI
+378 STFVNLI
-385 PRFYDAS
+385 PRFYDATK
-392 EGEVL
+392 GQVL
-397 VKGVDVKKYGLE
+397 VNGIDVKKYGIE
-409 ELRNMIGVVA
+409 TLREKIGVVA

-425 KGTLRSNMQWG
+425 KGSLRKNMQWG
-436 KENASD
+436 KEKATD
-442 EDIEKALKIAQ
+442 EEIIKALKIAQ
-453 SWDFV
+453 SRDFV
-458 SKLPGKLDFD
+458 EKLPGKLDFD
-468 VSQGGKNFSGGQR
+468 VAQGGKNFSGGQR

-491 KHPDILILDD
+491 KQPDILILDD

-512 NLRKELREKTSDTTV
+512 NLRKELKEQTRGMTV

-541 KIIVLDEGKCAGI
+541 KIVVLDEGECVGI
-554 GTHKEL
+554 GTHQEL
-560 FDSCPEY
+560 YKNCSEY

-572 SQLSEEEA
+572 SQLSAEEA

>member
-1 MKGENILLRL
+1 MLKL
-11 ARYLKHYRLQVTIGP
+11 ARYLKYYKLQVTIGP

-45 IIDIGVKNRDTGYI
+45 IIDIGVKNGDTNYI
-59 GQQGVLLVILGIT
+59 AKQGVLLVILGVT

-144 PFLVVGAIIMA
+144 PFLVVGAMIMA
-155 STVSIKLSVIFFGA
+155 STVSLKLSVIFFGA
-169 AVLIGLTLYLI
+169 AVLIGLTLYII
-180 MSKSVPFFKVI
+180 MSKSVPFFKTI
-191 QKRLDRISLL
+191 QKRLDRISLI

-214 FARQEEDEK
+214 FARQDEEEEK
-223 RFSHAAEEL
+223 FSKAAQEL
-232 TNASISAGRI
+232 TDASISAGRI

-247 PLTCIITNVAIALI
+247 PLTCIITNTAIALI
-261 IWFGGINVNIGGLSQ
+261 IWFGGMNVNIGELSQ

-291 AMVVVAD
+291 ATVVVAD

-308 SAARINEIF
+308 SAQRINEIF
-317 DTQTTVKDDK
+317 ETKTSVT
-327 KEEKPKAENDYAIEF
+327 EEKAEKNPTAENDNAIEF

-348 YGEGEALKDITFSLK
+348 YGEGEALKNVTFSIK
-363 KGETMGIIGGTGSGK
+363 KGETLGIIGGTGSGK
-378 STLANLI
+378 STFVNLI
-385 PRFYDAS
+385 PRFYDATK
-392 EGEVL
+392 GQVL
-397 VKGVDVKKYGLE
+397 VNGIDVKKYE
-409 ELRNMIGVVA
+409 IETLREKIGVVA

-425 KGTLRSNMQWG
+425 KGSLRKNMQWG
-436 KENASD
+436 KEKATD
-442 EDIEKALKIAQ
+442 EEIIKALKIAQ
-453 SWDFV
+453 SRDFV
-458 SKLPGKLDFD
+458 EKLPGKLDFD
-468 VSQGGKNFSGGQR
+468 VAQGGKNFSGGQR

-491 KHPDILILDD
+491 KQPDILILDD

-512 NLRKELREKTSDTTV
+512 NLRKELKEQTRGMTV

-541 KIIVLDEGKCAGI
+541 KIVVLDEGECVGI
-554 GTHKEL
+554 GTHQEL
-560 FDSCPEY
+560 YKNCSEY

-572 SQLSEEEA
+572 SQLSAEEA

>member
-1 MKGENILLRL
+1 MLKL
-11 ARYLKHYRLQVTIGP
+11 ARYFKYYKLQVTIGP
-26 VFKLLEAI
+26 VFKLLEAV

-45 IIDIGVKNRDTGYI
+45 IIDIGVRNGDTNYI
-59 GQQGVLLVILGIT
+59 AKQGVLLVILGVT

-109 EIDKIGTPSLITR
+109 EIEKIGTPSLITR

-144 PFLVVGAIIMA
+144 PFLVVGAMIMA
-155 STVSIKLSVIFFGA
+155 STVSLKLSVIFFGA
-169 AVLIGLTLYLI
+169 AVLIGLTLYII
-180 MSKSVPFFKVI
+180 MSKSVPFFKTI
-191 QKRLDRISLL
+191 QKRLDRISLI

-214 FARQEEDEK
+214 FARQDEEEEK
-223 RFSHAAEEL
+223 FSKAAQEL
-232 TNASISAGRI
+232 TDASISAGRI

-247 PLTCIITNVAIALI
+247 PLTCIITNIAIALI
-261 IWFGGINVNIGGLSQ
+261 IWFGGMNVNIGELSQ

-308 SAARINEIF
+308 SAQRINEIF
-317 DTQTTVKDDK
+317 ETKTSVT
-327 KEEKPKAENDYAIEF
+327 EEKAEKNPTAENDNAMEF

-348 YGEGEALKDITFSLK
+348 YGEGEALKNVTFSIK
-363 KGETMGIIGGTGSGK
+363 KGETLGIIGGTGSGK
-378 STLANLI
+378 STFVNLI
-385 PRFYDAS
+385 PRFYDATK
-392 EGEVL
+392 GQVL
-397 VKGVDVKKYGLE
+397 VNGIDVKKYGIE
-409 ELRNMIGVVA
+409 TLREKIGVVA

-425 KGTLRSNMQWG
+425 KGSLRKNMQWG
-436 KENASD
+436 KEKATD
-442 EDIEKALKIAQ
+442 EEIIKALKIAQ

-458 SKLPGKLDFD
+458 EKLPGKLDFD
-468 VSQGGKNFSGGQR
+468 VAQGGKNFSGGQR

-491 KHPDILILDD
+491 KQPDILILDD

-512 NLRKELREKTSDTTV
+512 NLRKELKEQTRGMTV

-541 KIIVLDEGKCAGI
+541 KIVVLDEGECVGI
-554 GTHKEL
+554 GTHQEL
-560 FDSCPEY
+560 YKNCSEY

-572 SQLSEEEA
+572 SQLSAEEA

>member
-1 MKGENILLRL
+1 MLKL
-11 ARYLKHYRLQVTIGP
+11 ARYLKYYKLQVTIGP
-26 VFKLLEAI
+26 VFKLLEAV

-45 IIDIGVKNRDTGYI
+45 IIDIGVKNGDTNYI
-59 GQQGVLLVILGIT
+59 AKQGVLLVILGVT

-136 LIRLVIRA
+136 LIRLVVRA
-144 PFLVVGAIIMA
+144 PFLVVGAMIMA
-155 STVSIKLSVIFFGA
+155 STVSLKLSVIFFGA
-169 AVLIGLTLYLI
+169 AVLIGLTLYII
-180 MSKSVPFFKVI
+180 MSKSVPFFKTI
-191 QKRLDRISLL
+191 QKRLDRISLI

-214 FARQEEDEK
+214 FARQDEEEEK
-223 RFSHAAEEL
+223 FSKAAQEL
-232 TNASISAGRI
+232 TDASISAGRI

-247 PLTCIITNVAIALI
+247 PLTCIITNIAIALI
-261 IWFGGINVNIGGLSQ
+261 IWFGGMNVNIGELSQ

-308 SAARINEIF
+308 SAQRINEIF
-317 DTQTTVKDDK
+317 ETKTSVT
-327 KEEKPKAENDYAIEF
+327 EEKAEKKPTAENDNAIEF

-348 YGEGEALKDITFSLK
+348 YGEGEALKNVTFSIK
-363 KGETMGIIGGTGSGK
+363 KGETLGIIGGTGSGK
-378 STLANLI
+378 STFVNLI
-385 PRFYDAS
+385 PRFYDATK
-392 EGEVL
+392 GQVL
-397 VKGVDVKKYGLE
+397 VNGIDVKKYGIE
-409 ELRNMIGVVA
+409 TLREKIGVVA

-425 KGTLRSNMQWG
+425 KGSLRKNMQWG
-436 KENASD
+436 KEKATD
-442 EDIEKALKIAQ
+442 EEIIKALKIAQ

-458 SKLPGKLDFD
+458 EKLPGKLDFD
-468 VSQGGKNFSGGQR
+468 VAQGGKNFSGGQR

-491 KHPDILILDD
+491 KQPDILILDD

-512 NLRKELREKTSDTTV
+512 NLRKELKEQTRGMTV

-541 KIIVLDEGKCAGI
+541 KIVVLDEGECVGI
-554 GTHKEL
+554 GTHQEL
-560 FDSCPEY
+560 YKNCSEY

-572 SQLSEEEA
+572 SQLSAEEA

>member
-1 MKGENILLRL
+1 MLKL
-11 ARYLKHYRLQVTIGP
+11 ARYLKYYKLQVTIGP
-26 VFKLLEAI
+26 VFKLLEAV

-45 IIDIGVKNRDTGYI
+45 IIDIGVKNGDTNYI
-59 GQQGVLLVILGIT
+59 AKQGVLLVILGVT

-109 EIDKIGTPSLITR
+109 EIDIIGTPSLITR

-144 PFLVVGAIIMA
+144 PFLVVGAMIMA
-155 STVSIKLSVIFFGA
+155 STVSLKLSVIFFGA
-169 AVLIGLTLYLI
+169 AVLIGLTLYII
-180 MSKSVPFFKVI
+180 MNKSVPFFKTI
-191 QKRLDRISLL
+191 QKRLDRISLI

-214 FARQEEDEK
+214 FARQDEEEEK
-223 RFSHAAEEL
+223 FSKAAQEL
-232 TNASISAGRI
+232 TDASISAGRI

-247 PLTCIITNVAIALI
+247 PLTCIITNIAITLI
-261 IWFGGINVNIGGLSQ
+261 IWFGGMNVNIGELSQ

-308 SAARINEIF
+308 SAQRINEIF
-317 DTQTTVKDDK
+317 ETKTSVT
-327 KEEKPKAENDYAIEF
+327 EEKAEKNPTAENDNAIEF

-348 YGEGEALKDITFSLK
+348 YGEGEALKNVTFSIK
-363 KGETMGIIGGTGSGK
+363 KGETLGIIGGTGSGK
-378 STLANLI
+378 STFVNLI
-385 PRFYDAS
+385 PRFYDATK
-392 EGEVL
+392 GQVL
-397 VKGVDVKKYGLE
+397 VKGVDVKKYE
-409 ELRNMIGVVA
+409 IETLREKIGVVA

-425 KGTLRSNMQWG
+425 KGSLRKNMQWG
-436 KENASD
+436 KEKATDD
-442 EDIEKALKIAQ
+442 EIIKALKIAQ

-468 VSQGGKNFSGGQR
+468 VAQGGKNFSGGQR

-491 KHPDILILDD
+491 KQPDILILDD

-512 NLRKELREKTSDTTV
+512 NLRKELKEQTKGMTV

-541 KIIVLDEGKCAGI
+541 KIVVLDEGECVGI
-554 GTHKEL
+554 GTHQEL
-560 FDSCPEY
+560 YKNCSEY

-572 SQLSEEEA
+572 SQLSAEEA

>member
-1 MKGENILLRL
+1 MLKL
-11 ARYLKHYRLQVTIGP
+11 ARYLKYYKLQVTIGP

-45 IIDIGVKNRDTGYI
+45 IIDIGVKNGDTNYI
-59 GQQGVLLVILGIT
+59 AKQGVLLVILGVT

-109 EIDKIGTPSLITR
+109 EIDIIGTPSLITR

-144 PFLVVGAIIMA
+144 PFLVVGAMIMA
-155 STVSIKLSVIFFGA
+155 STVSLKLSVIFFGA
-169 AVLIGLTLYLI
+169 AALIGLTLYII
-180 MSKSVPFFKVI
+180 MSKSVPFFKTI
-191 QKRLDRISLL
+191 QKRLDRISLI

-214 FARQEEDEK
+214 FARQDEEEEK
-223 RFSHAAEEL
+223 FSKAAQEL
-232 TNASISAGRI
+232 TDASISAGRI

-247 PLTCIITNVAIALI
+247 PLTCIITNIAIALI
-261 IWFGGINVNIGGLSQ
+261 IWFGGMNVNIGELSQ

-308 SAARINEIF
+308 SAQRINEIF
-317 DTQTTVKDDK
+317 ETKTSVT
-327 KEEKPKAENDYAIEF
+327 EEKAEKNPTAENDNAIEF

-348 YGEGEALKDITFSLK
+348 YGEGEALKNVTFSIK
-363 KGETMGIIGGTGSGK
+363 KGETLGIIGGTGSGK
-378 STLANLI
+378 STFVNLI
-385 PRFYDAS
+385 PRFYDATK
-392 EGEVL
+392 GQVL
-397 VKGVDVKKYGLE
+397 VNGIDVKKYE
-409 ELRNMIGVVA
+409 IETLREKIGVVA

-425 KGTLRSNMQWG
+425 KGSLRKNMQWG
-436 KENASD
+436 KERATD
-442 EDIEKALKIAQ
+442 QEIIKALKIAQ

-458 SKLPGKLDFD
+458 EKLPGKLDFD
-468 VSQGGKNFSGGQR
+468 VAQGGKNFSGGQR

-491 KHPDILILDD
+491 KQPDILILDD

-512 NLRKELREKTSDTTV
+512 NLRKELKEQTRGMTV

-541 KIIVLDEGKCAGI
+541 KIVVLDEGECVGI
-554 GTHKEL
+554 GTHQEL
-560 FDSCPEY
+560 YKNCSEY

-572 SQLSEEEA
+572 SQLSAEEA

>member
-1 MKGENILLRL
+1 MLKL
-11 ARYLKHYRLQVTIGP
+11 ARYLKYYKLQVTIGP

-45 IIDIGVKNRDTGYI
+45 IIDIGVKNGDTNYI
-59 GQQGVLLVILGIT
+59 AKQGVLLVILGVT

-144 PFLVVGAIIMA
+144 PFLVVGAMIMA
-155 STVSIKLSVIFFGA
+155 STVSLKLSVIFFGA
-169 AVLIGLTLYLI
+169 AVLIGLTLYII
-180 MSKSVPFFKVI
+180 MSKSVPFFKTI
-191 QKRLDRISLL
+191 QKRLDRISLI

-214 FARQEEDEK
+214 FARQDEEEEK
-223 RFSHAAEEL
+223 FSKAAQEL
-232 TNASISAGRI
+232 TDASISAGRI

-247 PLTCIITNVAIALI
+247 PLTCIITNIAIALI
-261 IWFGGINVNIGGLSQ
+261 IWFGGMNVNIGELSQ

-308 SAARINEIF
+308 SAQRINEIF
-317 DTQTTVKDDK
+317 ETKTSVA
-327 KEEKPKAENDYAIEF
+327 EEKAEKNPTAENDNAIEF

-348 YGEGEALKDITFSLK
+348 YGEGEALKNVTFSIK
-363 KGETMGIIGGTGSGK
+363 KGETLGIIGGTGSGK
-378 STLANLI
+378 STFVNLI
-385 PRFYDAS
+385 PRFYDATK
-392 EGEVL
+392 GQVL
-397 VKGVDVKKYGLE
+397 VNGIDVKKYE
-409 ELRNMIGVVA
+409 IETLREKIGVVA

-425 KGTLRSNMQWG
+425 KGSLRKNMQWG
-436 KENASD
+436 KEKATDD
-442 EDIEKALKIAQ
+442 EIIKALKIAQ

-458 SKLPGKLDFD
+458 EKLPGKLDFD
-468 VSQGGKNFSGGQR
+468 VAQGGKNFSGGQR

-491 KHPDILILDD
+491 KQPDILILDD

-512 NLRKELREKTSDTTV
+512 NLRKELKEQTSGMTV

-541 KIIVLDEGKCAGI
+541 KIVVLDEGECVGI
-554 GTHKEL
+554 GTHQEL
-560 FDSCPEY
+560 YKNCSEY

-572 SQLSEEEA
+572 SQLSAEEA